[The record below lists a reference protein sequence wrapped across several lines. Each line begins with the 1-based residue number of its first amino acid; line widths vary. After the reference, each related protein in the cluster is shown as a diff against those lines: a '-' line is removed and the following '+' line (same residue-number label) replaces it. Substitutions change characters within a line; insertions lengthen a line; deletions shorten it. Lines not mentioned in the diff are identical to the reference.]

1 MQATQTDE
9 QRGVIEIVS
18 SVLIKLRKKCSQS
31 LSAAC
36 STATASSLVEMSQIH
51 NSFHNDSFQF
61 IFVFVFDRRNIS
73 LFNVVSL
80 SV

>member
-18 SVLIKLRKKCSQS
+18 SVLIKLNCSQS

-36 STATASSLVEMSQIH
+36 STAAASSLVEMSQIH
-51 NSFHNDSFQF
+51 NSFHND
-61 IFVFVFDRRNIS
+61 
-73 LFNVVSL
+73 
-80 SV
+80 